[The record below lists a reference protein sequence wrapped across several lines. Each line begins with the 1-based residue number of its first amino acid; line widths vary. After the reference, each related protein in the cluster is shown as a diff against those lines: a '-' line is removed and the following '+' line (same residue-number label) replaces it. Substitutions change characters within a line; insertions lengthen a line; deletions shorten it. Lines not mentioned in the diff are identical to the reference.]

1 VGPLSGAE
9 GANMA
14 TSSNPADQPTAE
26 ERQLLQAVFER
37 FHERGEWP
45 LVDALQYELEV
56 ADVELDVVKVGEH
69 LDPALGLVHVGYQG
83 RASLTIHGVALCS
96 GAHGDLDDATRTM
109 RYAYARYRAA
119 GPTAQLTNEDLVRDL
134 GMDPLRTRRT
144 YELIHWLPG
153 IGGGGGDGAT
163 SWYRQITAD
172 IRRFK
177 HVRTSEDL
185 LAAAPRPARLYPPP
199 QVPAGWTWP
208 AVSVAHGDRLREL
221 GEHVSREVQRITDN
235 VERDPAD
242 AITSA
247 RALVESVCKD
257 VLVELGQPVPR
268 RDDLPTLYKT
278 TARALKVDPTQH
290 VAVYRQMLQGL
301 VSTVSGL
308 GILRDQL
315 GDAHGH
321 DRTEASPSVRHAR
334 LAAGAAMTV
343 SVFLV
348 EALEELDRSDAGSA

>member
-1 VGPLSGAE
+1 
-9 GANMA
+9 MA
-14 TSSNPADQPTAE
+14 TSSKPANQPTAE
-26 ERQLLQAVFER
+26 QRKLLQAVFDR
-37 FHERGEWP
+37 FHANGEWP
-45 LVDALQYELEV
+45 LVDTLQYELEV
-56 ADVELDVVKVGEH
+56 GDVDLDVVRVGEH

-96 GAHGDLDDATRTM
+96 GADGDLEDATRTM

-119 GPTAQLTNEDLVRDL
+119 GPNAQLTNDDLVRDL

-153 IGGGGGDGAT
+153 IGGGGGDGAG

-177 HVRTSEDL
+177 NVRTREDL
-185 LAAAPRPARLYPPP
+185 LAAAPRPERLRPPA
-199 QVPAGWTWP
+199 QVPVGWTWP
-208 AVSVAHGDRLREL
+208 AVPCEQGDRLRQL

-257 VLVELGQPVPR
+257 VLVELGQPVPQH
-268 RDDLPTLYKT
+268 DDLRTLYKK
-278 TARALKVDPTQH
+278 TALALRVDPTQYE
-290 VAVYRQMLQGL
+290 AVYRQTLQGL
-301 VSTVSGL
+301 VSTVGGL
-308 GILRDQL
+308 GILRDQM
-315 GDAHGH
+315 GDAHGR
-321 DRTEASPSVRHAR
+321 DRTAPSPQVRHAR

-348 EALEELDRSDAGSA
+348 EALEALDRSDASLA

>member
-1 VGPLSGAE
+1 
-9 GANMA
+9 M
-14 TSSNPADQPTAE
+14 NPANRPTADE
-26 ERQLLQAVFER
+26 FQLLQAVFDR

-56 ADVELDVVKVGEH
+56 ADLELDVVKVGER
-69 LDPALGLVHVGYQG
+69 LDPVLGLVHVGYQA

-96 GAHGDLDDATRTM
+96 GSSEDLEDAAQTM
-109 RYAYARYRAA
+109 RYAYTRYRAA
-119 GPTAQLTNEDLVRDL
+119 GVNAKITNEDLVRDL
-134 GMDPLRTRRT
+134 GMDTLRTRRT

-153 IGGGGGDGAT
+153 IGGGGGNGAE

-172 IRRFK
+172 VRRFK
-177 HVRTSEDL
+177 KVRSVNDL
-185 LAAAPRPARLYPPP
+185 LAAAPRPERLHPPP
-199 QVPAGWTWP
+199 QVPVGWTWP
-208 AVSVAHGDRLREL
+208 AVPAEHGDRLRQL
-221 GEHVSREVQRITDN
+221 GEHVGREVQRITDN

-257 VLVELGQPVPR
+257 VLAELGQPIPKH
-268 RDDLPTLYKT
+268 DDLPTLYKM
-278 TARALKVDPTQH
+278 TAFALKVDPTQH
-290 VAVYRQMLQGL
+290 QAVYRQMLQGL

-308 GILRDQL
+308 GILRDQM
-315 GDAHGH
+315 GDAHGQ
-321 DRTEASPSVRHAR
+321 DRTAAPPDIRHAR

-348 EALEELDRSDAGSA
+348 EVLEELDRSAASST